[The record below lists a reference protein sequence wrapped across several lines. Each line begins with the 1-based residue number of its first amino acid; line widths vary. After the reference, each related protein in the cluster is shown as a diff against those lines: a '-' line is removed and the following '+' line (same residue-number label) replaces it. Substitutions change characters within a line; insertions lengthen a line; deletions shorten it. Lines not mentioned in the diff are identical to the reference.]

1 MAIYCLLDTLNPL
14 DKSLMVLQFLADS
27 NNQLDRGELHLQ
39 FQQSDNNI
47 PLNKMDNHFQTVVQ
61 MLKS

>member
-47 PLNKMDNHFQTVVQ
+47 PLNKMDNHF
-61 MLKS
+61 